1 MIQAVHGFV
10 VAVLLIPGASSS
22 ASASPGKAC
31 DTVGGGATDGV
42 LVESSCSSPGSEEG
56 RKPGS
61 PSPRSVEAPAY
72 VEYIWNSVCMPFSPS
87 SIKVQGPDCRA
98 AQNCEDPV
106 ERLWELWGR
115 RPGPDAGWALLG
127 SECFGRPPEVP
138 DTPRPQVTPGRV
150 LEAIRRIG
158 LPEVTARTQPA
169 DKTLVNFATIFYAD
183 PETFTRTIRLLG
195 QRVEVEATP
204 SRFTWHYGDG
214 TSATTA
220 GPGAPYPSKE
230 ITYKYADAHTT
241 VNPSVD
247 VTYTARFRVNG
258 GAWRDIDETV
268 TIAGPSSALR
278 IAEAVAVL
286 SGSYY

>member
-1 MIQAVHGFV
+1 MTRRSLPSWLLTLVGTTVLFV
-10 VAVLLIPGASSS
+10 GTEPAHAEGCASSGEGVGDYVAVALECSTGS
-22 ASASPGKAC
+22 GNE
-31 DTVGGGATDGV
+31 DTEQPRPTSDDRPVY
-42 LVESSCSSPGSEEG
+42 VEYWWLSVCSSPG
-56 RKPGS
+56 RTVD
-61 PSPRSVEAPAY
+61 RSTMLDCAAARSCPDPA
-72 VEYIWNSVCMPFSPS
+72 
-87 SIKVQGPDCRA
+87 
-98 AQNCEDPV
+98 
-106 ERLWELWGR
+106 ERLWRLWAR
-115 RPGPDAGWALLG
+115 TAQPAGWALLG

-138 DTPRPQVTPGRV
+138 EPPRAQVTPGRV
-150 LEAIRRIG
+150 LNAIRRIG